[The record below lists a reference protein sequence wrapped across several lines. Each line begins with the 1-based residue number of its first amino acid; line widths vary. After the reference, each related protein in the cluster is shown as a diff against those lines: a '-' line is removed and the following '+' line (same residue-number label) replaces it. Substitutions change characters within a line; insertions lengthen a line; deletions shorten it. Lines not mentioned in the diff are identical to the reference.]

1 MKITQSEDQLVI
13 DNSLL
18 KALAIGTVFLL
29 VGVGIIVLTLISHD
43 HKIVWWGLGFGALF
57 AIVGACIIGFSKSTH
72 IVLAKT
78 GASSISSK
86 TLFTQSR
93 SHSFAL
99 ADVATVRLETSES
112 RRSVQDDNGN
122 QRFETDLT
130 SNLLLQTKTAQRIT
144 IASLTQPAGDG
155 VAGFLGSLVSDPP
168 LKKQADIVAKFIG
181 VPLQVNDGVIV

>member
-1 MKITQSEDQLVI
+1 MKISQSNDQLII
-13 DNSLL
+13 DNSLV

-43 HKIVWWGLGFGALF
+43 HQIVWWGLGFGALF
-57 AIVGACIIGFSKSTH
+57 AIVGGCIIAFSKSTH
-72 IVLAKT
+72 IVLAKS
-78 GASSISSK
+78 GDSSMSSK

-93 SHSFAL
+93 SQSFAL

-112 RRSVQDDNGN
+112 RRSIQDNNGN
-122 QRFETDLT
+122 QRYETDLT
-130 SNLLLQTKTAQRIT
+130 SNLLLQTKSAQRIR
-144 IASLTQPAGDG
+144 IASLTQPTADG

-181 VPLQVNDGVIV
+181 VPLHVNDSVIV